1 MSFEEIPLNAEEK
14 AKLNAKNLNVFSE
27 IAAYEA
33 VDQQTFDSLSPS
45 EQQELIGR
53 LDSEK

>member
-1 MSFEEIPLNAEEK
+1 M
-14 AKLNAKNLNVFSE
+14 AKLNAKNLDIFSG

-33 VDQQTFDSLSPS
+33 IDQETFDSLSPA